1 MDTSQFN
8 PCLCSSSW
16 EDITRCYAAGPDNP
30 LGDYALSLSWAN
42 YLIHGTN
49 KQKTVGLR
57 SSSGCIR
64 MYDKDIK
71 ELFYLVKK
79 GNYSKFYS

>member
-1 MDTSQFN
+1 M
-8 PCLCSSSW
+8 P
-16 EDITRCYAAGPDNP
+16 AGPDNP